1 MVNPKINSLY
11 SSNDQ
16 GETLKDAL
24 DRYNARMLAAQNP
37 MGMGSTYGAQNQ
49 QSLLSQYTQQSGA
62 MTASIAQGNV
72 GIGSGTAQRQRQERY
87 LDPNDDPAYAPKIS
101 TIIDIWQ
108 LRYGDRWAKLDAAET
123 AEDDAHID
131 RIAARLDG
139 LGLLETTYRGGN
151 RWCRLKEQHGNR

>member
-24 DRYNARMLAAQNP
+24 DRYNASIQGAA
-37 MGMGSTYGAQNQ
+37 GMGNMLGSMLGTQNQ
-49 QSLLSQYTQQSGA
+49 QSLLGQYMAQRGA
-62 MTASIAQGNV
+62 VTASIAH
-72 GIGSGTAQRQRQERY
+72 GTGVSNTLQRSPQERY
-87 LDPNDDPAYAPKIS
+87 LDPNDDPAYAPTVS
-101 TIIDIWQ
+101 TLIDIWQ
-108 LRYGDRWAKLDAAET
+108 LRYGDRWAKLNAAET

-131 RIAARLDG
+131 RIASRLDG
-139 LGLLETTYRGGN
+139 LGLLETTYRGGT